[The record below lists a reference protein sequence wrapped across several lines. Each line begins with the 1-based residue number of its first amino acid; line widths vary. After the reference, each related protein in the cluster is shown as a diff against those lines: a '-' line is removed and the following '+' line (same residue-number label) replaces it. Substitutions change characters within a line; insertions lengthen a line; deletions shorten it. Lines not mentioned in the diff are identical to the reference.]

1 MRKKRKRGSE
11 GEGEAARGKGRRS
24 GMKVCGERKMEIRGK
39 REGGVRVMKRI
50 RRMEM
55 ETVEN
60 GNSRVEK
67 EVEPRMTWKLNF
79 SPV

>member
-1 MRKKRKRGSE
+1 
-11 GEGEAARGKGRRS
+11 
-24 GMKVCGERKMEIRGK
+24 
-39 REGGVRVMKRI
+39 
-50 RRMEM
+50 MEM